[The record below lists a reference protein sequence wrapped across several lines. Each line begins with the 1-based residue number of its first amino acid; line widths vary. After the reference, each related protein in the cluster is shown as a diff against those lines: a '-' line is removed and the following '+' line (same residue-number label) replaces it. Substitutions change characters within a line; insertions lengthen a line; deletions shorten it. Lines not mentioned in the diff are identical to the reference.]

1 MLQRIRNISGFGL
14 IELTVV
20 IIVVG
25 VLVAVAMQSATVIVQ
40 DARRVETEREMEM
53 LAKAIVGDPA
63 IMSNG
68 RRADFGYV
76 GDVGSF
82 PANLQALYESPGGYS
97 TWDGPYI
104 LPGLVQDSVGFK
116 MDEWG
121 SLYNYS
127 GGVTITSS
135 GSGSTITEKVADAV
149 TDYTLNTLNGS
160 IRDANDSVPGA
171 TYLDSVDIK
180 ITIPDGAG
188 GTTTKTYSPDAAGI
202 FTLDSLP
209 VGRHPLRMIYTPNVD
224 TLLRYITILPRHK
237 GWASYKFAS
246 AYFSGGGGGGGGC
259 SGPGTETLRPVGVG
273 NSSNLVAN
281 GCATNYLCVDD
292 VSTDD
297 DATYVKS
304 IGTSYG
310 ADTYATADPTDTAC
324 TITSVTV
331 YVRAR
336 KLVKTAYAQVVLR
349 TNGADYAGSEETL
362 GSSFVDYSQQWTN
375 NPFTGSAWTWTE
387 VTDMEIG
394 VKLRS
399 TKATHP
405 ARCTQVWVVVAY
417 TN

>member
-1 MLQRIRNISGFGL
+1 MMQRIRNISGFGL

-76 GDVGSF
+76 GDVGGF
-82 PANLQALYESPGGYS
+82 PANLQALYESPGGFS

-104 LPGLVQDSVGFK
+104 LPGLVQDSTGFK

-127 GGVTITSS
+127 GGVTIQSS
-135 GSGSTITEKVADAV
+135 GGGSTITKKVADAV

-180 ITIPDGAG
+180 ITIPDGAA

-209 VGRHPLRMIYTPNVD
+209 VGTHPLRMIYTPNVD
-224 TLLRYITILPRHK
+224 TLLRYVTILPRHK

-246 AYFSGGGGGGGGC
+246 AYFSGGGGGC

-304 IGTSYG
+304 VGTSYLT
-310 ADTYATADPTDTAC
+310 DTYAAANPTDTAC

-336 KLVKTAYAQVVLR
+336 KFVKTAYAQVVLR

-375 NPFTGSAWTWTE
+375 NPFTGSAWTWAE

-394 VKLRS
+394 VRLRS

>member
-1 MLQRIRNISGFGL
+1 MLQRIRNINGFGL

-20 IIVVG
+20 IIIVG
-25 VLVAVAMQSATVIVQ
+25 ILVAVAMQSATVIVQ

-63 IMSNG
+63 IVSNG

-135 GSGSTITEKVADAV
+135 GSGSTITKKIADAV
-149 TDYTLNTLNGS
+149 TDYTLNTLNGT
-160 IRDANDSVPGA
+160 ITDANDSGPGLV
-171 TYLDSVDIK
+171 YLDSVDIK
-180 ITIPDGAG
+180 ITIPDGVG
-188 GTTTKTYSPDAAGI
+188 GTTTKTCSPDAAGI
-202 FTLDSLP
+202 FALDSLS
-209 VGRHPLRMIYTPNVD
+209 VGTHPLRMIYVPNVD

-237 GWASYKFAS
+237 EWLSYKFTS
-246 AYFSGGGGGGGGC
+246 AYFSGGGGGGGC
-259 SGPGTETLRPVGVG
+259 SGPGTETLRPVDAG
-273 NSSNLVAN
+273 NAANLVVD
-281 GCATNYLCVDD
+281 GCGSNYLCVDD
-292 VSTDD
+292 VSADD
-297 DATYVKS
+297 DATCVKS

-310 ADTYATADPTDTAC
+310 ADTYTTADPTDTAC

-331 YVRAR
+331 YVRSR
-336 KLVKTAYAQVVLR
+336 KFVKTAYAQVVLR
-349 TNGADYAGSEETL
+349 TNGAEYTGSEETL
-362 GSSFVDYSQQWTN
+362 GSSFADYSQEWTD
-375 NPFTGSAWTWTE
+375 NPFTGSAWTWSE

-394 VKLRS
+394 VRLRS
-399 TKATHP
+399 GKATHP